1 MWKLWL
7 ISLLLVVASVFV
19 INVKILLGIL
29 LYSVGFA
36 LGITAL
42 LLTVMPDEFK
52 GDEINDKVNDL

>member
-7 ISLLLVVASVFV
+7 ISL
-19 INVKILLGIL
+19 LLGIL

-36 LGITAL
+36 LGITVL
-42 LLTVMPDEFK
+42 LLTVMPDELK

>member
-1 MWKLWL
+1 MWKLWI

-42 LLTVMPDEFK
+42 LLIVMPDELK

>member
-29 LYSVGFA
+29 LYSVGFS

-42 LLTVMPDEFK
+42 LLIVMPDELK